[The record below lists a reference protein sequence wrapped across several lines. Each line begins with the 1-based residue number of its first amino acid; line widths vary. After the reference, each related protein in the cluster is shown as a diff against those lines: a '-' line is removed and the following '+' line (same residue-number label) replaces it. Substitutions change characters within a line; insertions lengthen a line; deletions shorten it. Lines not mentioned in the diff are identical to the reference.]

1 MTVIIRWARLEDAK
15 DLLAIYRY
23 YVEKMAITFEYEV
36 PSLEEFQER
45 MRSIMAFYPYLVAEE
60 AGQILGYAYASSFH
74 PRVAYA
80 WSAEATVYLDKAARG
95 KGVGRQIYCALE
107 EYLIKMGIL
116 NLNACIASTETEDA
130 YLTNGSEKFH
140 RALGYQLV
148 GKFHQSG
155 YKFNH
160 WYDMIWMEKML
171 GEHDNHV
178 KPVKSIHEVIQKSLT
193 HILS

>member
-1 MTVIIRWARLEDAK
+1 MTVIIRLARLEDAK

-23 YVEKMAITFEYEV
+23 YVEKTAITFEYEV

-45 MRSIMAFYPYLVAEE
+45 MCSIMAFYPYLVAEE

-74 PRVAYA
+74 PRAAYA

-95 KGVGRQIYCALE
+95 KGVGRQIYRALE

-178 KPVKSIHEVIQKSLT
+178 KPVKSIHEVTQKA
-193 HILS
+193 

>member
-1 MTVIIRWARLEDAK
+1 MKNYVREGILGNMTVIIRWARLEEAK

-23 YVEKMAITFEYEV
+23 YVEKTAITFEYKV

-74 PRVAYA
+74 PRAAYA

-95 KGVGRQIYCALE
+95 KGVGRQIYRALE

-140 RALGYQLV
+140 W
-148 GKFHQSG
+148 SG

-178 KPVKSIHEVIQKSLT
+178 KPVRSIHEVIQKA
-193 HILS
+193 